1 MNGKQQKRI
10 GLLIGREWDW
20 PSAFMEAVNAS
31 EKGVTAELIKLGST
45 SLEEPCDY
53 DLIIDRMSHEI
64 PYYRAYLQY
73 AAVGGVDIIS
83 NPFLWQLDNRFLG
96 HVIVNKFGFR
106 TPRTVALPNKDVERE
121 VVADTFRN
129 LKYPLEWQEI
139 IDYVGV
145 PAIMKD
151 IRTGGRRI
159 VYRVNSVD
167 ELIQRYDESG
177 TRTVIVQEVIESNT
191 HIHCFVVGQEKVL
204 VLNYSLDDGG
214 YLPTPTVN
222 HPLHDYFVQAAL
234 TLTRT
239 SAYDINMVEFVV
251 RNEQPYVINSNNP
264 SPVMDRTLM
273 MPDQFQWCVDEI
285 VDLAIKRA
293 KRPLRPR
300 HLFHFE
306 KDNAEN

>member
-1 MNGKQQKRI
+1 MNSKQEKRI

-20 PSAFMEAVNAS
+20 PSAFMEAVNKS
-31 EKGVTAELIKLGST
+31 DKGVTAELIKLGST

-64 PYYRAYLQY
+64 PYYRAYLQH
-73 AAVGGVDIIS
+73 AAVAGVDIIS

-96 HVIVNKFGFR
+96 HVIINKFGFR

-121 VVADTFRN
+121 VAADTFRN

-159 VYRVNSVD
+159 VHRVNSVD

-191 HIHCFVVGQEKVL
+191 HVHCFVVGQAQVL
-204 VLNYSLDDGG
+204 VLNYSLADGR
-214 YLPTPTVN
+214 YLPPSAEK
-222 HPLHDYFVQAAL
+222 HPLYDQFVQIALAL
-234 TLTRT
+234 TK
-239 SAYDINMVEFVV
+239 SYAYDINMIEFVV
-251 RNEQPYVINSNNP
+251 RDEQPYVINSNNP
-264 SPVMDRTLM
+264 SPVMDKVLM
-273 MPDQFQWCVDEI
+273 MPDQFQWCVDES
-285 VDLAIKRA
+285 VALAIKRA

-306 KDNAEN
+306 KEK

>member
-1 MNGKQQKRI
+1 MSSKKQKRI

-20 PSAFMEAVNAS
+20 PSAFMEAVNARDA
-31 EKGVTAELIKLGST
+31 GVTAELIKLGST
-45 SLEEPCDY
+45 NLDEPCDY

-64 PYYRAYLQY
+64 PYYRAYLQE
-73 AAVGGVDIIS
+73 AAVAGVDIIS

-96 HVIVNKFGFR
+96 HVIINKFGFR
-106 TPRTVALPNKDVERE
+106 TPKTVALPNKDVERD

-159 VYRVNSVD
+159 VHRVNSVD

-191 HIHCFVVGQEKVL
+191 HVHCFVVGQAEVL
-204 VLNYSLDDGG
+204 VLNYSLDDGR
-214 YLPTPTVN
+214 YLPTPVERHPFHDHFVN
-222 HPLHDYFVQAAL
+222 VAL
-234 TLTRT
+234 SLTRAY
-239 SAYDINMVEFVV
+239 AYDINMVEFVV
-251 RNEQPYVINSNNP
+251 RHEQSYVINSNNP
-264 SPVMDRTLM
+264 SPVIDKTLM
-273 MPDQFQWCVDEI
+273 MPDQFQWCVDE
-285 VDLAIKRA
+285 VVALAIKRA

-300 HLFHFE
+300 HLFHFD
-306 KDNAEN
+306 KQK